1 MENEQAMLLQRG
13 DRVIVT
19 NTTAEYCRGD
29 YANGSIGR
37 VTSVRWTFGYAAV
50 SVDWEQPY
58 HNDERDN
65 SRLSMVWA
73 EEVEPYH
80 GP

>member
-1 MENEQAMLLQRG
+1 MDNEQAMQLQRG

-19 NTTAEYCRGD
+19 KSEDEWND
-29 YANGSIGR
+29 YANGSVGR
-37 VTSVRWTFGYAAV
+37 VTNVRMTCGYAAIT
-50 SVDWEQPY
+50 VDWEQPY

-80 GP
+80 GT